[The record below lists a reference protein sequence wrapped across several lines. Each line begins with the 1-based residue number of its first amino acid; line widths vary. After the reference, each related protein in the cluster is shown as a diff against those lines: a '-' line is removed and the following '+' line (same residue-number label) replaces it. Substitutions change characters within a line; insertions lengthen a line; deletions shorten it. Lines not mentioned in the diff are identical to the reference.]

1 MKPACDGAELCVYT
15 DGLNGTEIFF
25 YSTASSDAVWCG
37 PERRRGG
44 KETKCNKKPSVYLGC
59 WQKTN

>member
-25 YSTASSDAVWCG
+25 TLQPPQMPYGVG
-37 PERRRGG
+37 PSADEGER
-44 KETKCNKKPSVYLGC
+44 KQSVTKSH
-59 WQKTN
+59 QFI